1 MILAM
6 MSAAVA
12 LVIPLVVRF
21 ITSKVVYMSVDEA
34 LKNITVIVIVLFHS
48 CCLSSGDAIIIY
60 PIMDMSWV
68 LRLSMI

>member
-34 LKNITVIVIVLFHS
+34 LKNITVIVIVSFHS
-48 CCLSSGDAIIIY
+48 CAYPVGMQLLY
-60 PIMDMSWV
+60 NPIMDMSWV